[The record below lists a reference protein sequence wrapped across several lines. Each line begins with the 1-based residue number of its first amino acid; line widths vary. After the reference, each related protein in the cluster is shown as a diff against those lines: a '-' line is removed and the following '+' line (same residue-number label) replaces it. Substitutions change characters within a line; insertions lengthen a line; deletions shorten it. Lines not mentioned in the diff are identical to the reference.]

1 MKIGIV
7 TFFKAINYGA
17 MLQAYALMRYLE
29 NRGHKVQFVAHE
41 RLMTERIPF
50 WRCFLRLNKRE
61 LRNRLSRFFQFEI
74 VQFAD
79 IMPQTCF
86 SRNFNELVDSC
97 KSFDAVIVGSD
108 QMWNPMW
115 CAQKYLPLVMLDFV
129 NPKAKRISYAVSFAT
144 DIWPKS
150 CNKELAGNLLR
161 KFYAISVREES
172 GVDLVREISMRND
185 ACCLIDPTLLHTESF
200 YRQFIDGS
208 MQSTSSGQP
217 YIFEYVLDEWGVGP
231 VIEHV
236 EMAVKELTQ
245 TSTIMTDKM
254 PPKNLCGSLLF
265 RHLGVTSKISVAQ
278 WIKSVANAKFVI
290 TNSFHGTVFA
300 ILFHRPFVVMP
311 LEGRMATM
319 NCRIMSLLNL
329 LGISS
334 RVVKGR
340 GINDVRIALFS
351 DLNWA
356 DVDKRLCSLRL
367 KTDWYFNS
375 LGI

>member
-74 VQFAD
+74 AQFAD

-115 CAQKYLPLVMLDFV
+115 CADQYLPLVMLDFAC
-129 NPKAKRISYAVSFAT
+129 PRTKRIAYAVSFGNNV
-144 DIWPKS
+144 WPEH
-150 CNKELAGNLLR
+150 CNKKLTGELLA
-161 KFYAISVREES
+161 KFCAVSVREEA
-172 GVDLVREISMRND
+172 GIGLVRELSGRRD
-185 ACCLIDPTLLHTESF
+185 AQLLVDPTLLHDAAF
-200 YRQFIDGS
+200 YRSLFECGPQVHGNE
-208 MQSTSSGQP
+208 QP
-217 YIFEYVLDEWGVGP
+217 YIFEYVLDEWDSGISRTP
-231 VIEHV
+231 LE
-236 EMAVKELTQ
+236 
-245 TSTIMTDKM
+245 DK
-254 PPKNLCGSLLF
+254 
-265 RHLGVTSKISVAQ
+265 
-278 WIKSVANAKFVI
+278 IKKVANTSIIVNDKKDPNFPFGRLLRYNGVSSKVSVQIWLRLIANSKYVI

-300 ILFHRPFVVMP
+300 ILFHKPFVVAL
-311 LEGRMATM
+311 LEGQMSAM
-319 NCRIMSLLNL
+319 NCRVTSLLHRLGLSDRIINGWADEDSMCAL
-329 LGISS
+329 STELDWEAVDNKLNAFRVKTGEFFGNLGI
-334 RVVKGR
+334 
-340 GINDVRIALFS
+340 
-351 DLNWA
+351 
-356 DVDKRLCSLRL
+356 
-367 KTDWYFNS
+367 
-375 LGI
+375 